1 MNQHNIREQEKQ
13 GKLLTDR
20 SWDERNKSVEKAA
33 GKFQEYIAAGP
44 KQKKKRPKRLFV
56 IALITIF
63 LAAILLAVYWFV
75 IKENAKSSRPIES
88 KRSAK
93 QAEPSGSIST
103 ETKQYTSPN
112 FNLSLK
118 YPANWKVTDT
128 AGSNVLIVES
138 PSLLLTSVTGQK
150 SDGII
155 RLQIQNKNYPITGFE
170 KGNALAALPSE
181 LIKYINPT
189 QMQRA
194 ETHLSF
200 LTYAPATSGINALYI
215 TGDYGYQAN
224 QAIPQLDIST
234 GDPIVSVRFLQCNDE
249 ICTKPIS
256 IAINTASWDDP
267 AFSAPIK
274 NMLTSLS
281 IN

>member
-44 KQKKKRPKRLFV
+44 KQKKKKPKRLFV
-56 IALITIF
+56 IALITIL
-63 LAAILLAVYWFV
+63 LAATLLAVYWFV
-75 IKENAKSSRPIES
+75 IKENVKSSRPVES
-88 KRSAK
+88 KQSTK
-93 QAEPSGSIST
+93 QTEAAGSIST

-181 LIKYINPT
+181 LIKYTNPT

-200 LTYAPATSGINALYI
+200 LTYAPAMSGINALYI

-224 QAIPQLDIST
+224 QAIPQLDISA
-234 GDPIVSVRFLQCNDE
+234 GDPIVSVQFLQCSDKT
-249 ICTKPIS
+249 CSKPIPM
-256 IAINTASWDDP
+256 AISNTSWSKP
-267 AFSAPIK
+267 EFNTPIK
-274 NMLTSLS
+274 NLLSSLS